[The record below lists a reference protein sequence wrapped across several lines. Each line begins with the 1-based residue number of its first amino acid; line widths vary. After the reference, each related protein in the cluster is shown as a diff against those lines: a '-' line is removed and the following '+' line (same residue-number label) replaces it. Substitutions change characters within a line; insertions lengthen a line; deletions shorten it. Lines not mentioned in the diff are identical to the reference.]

1 MKNKITIFLVIAI
14 IGTEMLPFFVAKAQF
29 NPYGTSTGWWNTTWD
44 YTTIEGGTSA
54 NIQDLYKMT
63 PTIQEPDLT
72 DSPSIYQISKGDLIA
87 CISLLSSDLGNL
99 ITKITGLVS
108 GFINTISFGL
118 FDGGGGPQQ
127 VITVGGT
134 DTKAAC
140 QQWLKDKKA
149 TIQAQKAQIVKI
161 LLGVAAKTFMDHL
174 VYSTVD
180 WISGRTTGQP
190 RFVTNWRDFFGEVAD
205 EAFGRFIENSPFSE
219 LCEPFRFQVR
229 VQTRLPG
236 YPPFPTCTLT
246 RVVNNLEYF
255 YSDFSNGGWLA
266 FEESFYPWN
275 TADGAWLMA
284 QEALEYELAQAQMEA
299 EKKTQTGYLPGEGCF
314 YKVIN
319 YITGQ
324 EECWDSKITIPS
336 QTVSD
341 LSSKAVTAQIDK
353 AEIYFLTSADLSNYA
368 TMIGQALIT
377 RLIKSA
383 KEELIGGKWYG
394 KGLLDLPKEGD
405 KGPSLKLRYSC
416 KNYDGMGSCV
426 YDANG
431 SYTSL
436 ESCEAVCNK
445 EQYRWGCNTEV
456 GICEHRADGL
466 YTDFTSCANA
476 CSAVEETSTPTT
488 TSIFWSCN
496 QSTGECVEDENG
508 DFRSLEGC
516 LKMCSYKEPGEEVP
530 IY

>member
-1 MKNKITIFLVIAI
+1 MKNKITIFLIIAI
-14 IGTEMLPFFVAKAQF
+14 IGTEMLPFFVAKAQCD
-29 NPYGTSTGWWNTTWD
+29 PKDPDCVTSGGWD
-44 YTTIEGGTSA
+44 YGGGTTGA
-54 NIQDLYKMT
+54 NSPSVQDLYKMT

-99 ITKITGLVS
+99 IKKVTGLVS
-108 GFINTISFGL
+108 GFINKISFGL
-118 FDGGGGPQQ
+118 FGGGGGPQQVGPQQ

-149 TIQAQKAQIVKI
+149 TIQARKAQIVKI
-161 LLGVAAKTFMDHL
+161 LLSIAAKTFMNHL

-236 YPPFPTCTLT
+236 RPPFPTCTLT

-353 AEIYFLTSADLSNYA
+353 AESYFLTAADLSNYA
-368 TMIGQALIT
+368 TMIGQALIS

-383 KEELIGGKWYG
+383 
-394 KGLLDLPKEGD
+394 
-405 KGPSLKLRYSC
+405 
-416 KNYDGMGSCV
+416 
-426 YDANG
+426 
-431 SYTSL
+431 
-436 ESCEAVCNK
+436 
-445 EQYRWGCNTEV
+445 
-456 GICEHRADGL
+456 
-466 YTDFTSCANA
+466 
-476 CSAVEETSTPTT
+476 
-488 TSIFWSCN
+488 
-496 QSTGECVEDENG
+496 
-508 DFRSLEGC
+508 
-516 LKMCSYKEPGEEVP
+516 
-530 IY
+530 